1 MEKLKQWFLKKINYL
16 FDFPKIS
23 LILLASLALILA
35 SLIQKTLG
43 NVVIRTL
50 GKNYS
55 GQVISI
61 IWGGIALSFV
71 FIYLYIL
78 VLYRR
83 TYHVLVYRDE
93 ENTKVINDLNKRI
106 MERIEMEDEF
116 KRNIQV
122 QTLLSSLL
130 RISLTN
136 LSLDQQLDEVLN
148 LINSISW
155 LNMKIQG
162 CIYLF
167 DEDREVLVMNAFF
180 GLNQSKL
187 SLFKENPDYR
197 CLCGESMGL
206 SKSWLLDLSKKRHS
220 LKSSGHQKEVHYFLP
235 IKYGDKRL
243 GVLNLLLSGTDQ
255 IKEKE
260 DEFFQSV
267 VDVLAG
273 IIEQRHTDE
282 KLNKTVSTLRTA
294 LGGTIQAMALTV
306 EIRDPYTAGHQKR
319 VSNLARAIATEM
331 KLTHDQ
337 IEGIRI
343 AGIVHDLG
351 KITVPSEILSKPGV
365 ITFIEHSLINT
376 HPQKGFEILSSINFP
391 WPVAQIVLQHH
402 ERMDGSGYPAG
413 LKKDQILLEARVLM
427 VADVVEAMASHRPYR
442 PSRGV
447 QLAMDEI
454 SKHKGT
460 LYDKKVVD
468 ACLKLFLNKDF
479 KFDISN
485 DEMVYSE
492 TEEELKELG
501 EMQAY

>member
-1 MEKLKQWFLKKINYL
+1 MEKLKQSFIKKINYF

-35 SLIQKTLG
+35 SLIQQRVG
-43 NVVIRTL
+43 NEVIQSL
-50 GKNYS
+50 GKDHA
-55 GQVISI
+55 GEVILI
-61 IWGGIALSFV
+61 IWGGIGLSFV

-83 TYHVLVYRDE
+83 TYHVLVYKNE
-93 ENTKVINDLNKRI
+93 ESSGVIKDLNKWI
-106 MERIEMEDEF
+106 LERIEMEDEF
-116 KRNIQV
+116 NRNFQI

-136 LSLDQQLDEVLN
+136 LTLDELLDEVLN
-148 LINSISW
+148 QIKSISW
-155 LNMKIQG
+155 IDSKIQG

-167 DEDREVLVMNAFF
+167 DEEREILVMNAYL
-180 GLNQSKL
+180 GLHQSMI
-187 SLFKENPDYR
+187 SSFTENPDNR
-197 CLCGESMGL
+197 CLCGEIMGL
-206 SKSWLLDLSKKRHS
+206 SKSWLLENTKKRHGI
-220 LKSSGHQKEVHYFLP
+220 KNNKNPGEVHYFLP
-235 IKYGDKRL
+235 IKFGEKRL
-243 GVLNLLLSGTDQ
+243 GVLNLLLSGSNRID
-255 IKEKE
+255 EKE

-273 IIEQRHTDE
+273 IIEQRRTDD

-331 KLTHDQ
+331 GLSHDQ

-351 KITVPSEILSKPGV
+351 KITVPSEILSKPGM
-365 ITFIEHSLINT
+365 ITSIEHSLINT

-391 WPVAQIVLQHH
+391 WPIAQIVLQHH
-402 ERMDGSGYPAG
+402 ERLDGSGYPAG

-454 SKHKGT
+454 TKNKGK
-460 LYDKKVVD
+460 LYDKKVVES
-468 ACLKLFLNKDF
+468 CLRLFLNKGF
-479 KFDISN
+479 MFDLSN

-492 TEEELKELG
+492 TEEEIN
-501 EMQAY
+501 ARVVI